1 VLEVDNLTIE
11 NPSLICCYDVTEN

>member
-1 VLEVDNLTIE
+1 VLEVDTLTIE